1 MKTIIPFKKYNL
13 GTKTFEEVVTSDDRK
28 KALSYIEKKLV
39 YDENDESFDYI
50 ILASGNKVID
60 ISKDCENPYKQYDYV
75 ENICRYFKDKKKNCI
90 IIHIL
95 VDMDAP
101 LAEEAKLIAEKVDE
115 IASYETTNTINLIG
129 HSKCGTMFFNMPK
142 YFQNEESYKKSNIYT
157 SAAPFQGCLIA
168 SPKFF
173 LKQVKESIN
182 SALPSPLNTLVYK
195 ALKKHYR
202 NVHSNSHMDYDISRV
217 GYAAENYDP
226 DFIAGMFD
234 YENIEAMKRV
244 NFYHN
249 FTTGIDNKSLIKALR
264 RLDYLSI
271 GLCLMDKFF
280 MNETT
285 DGFIEVSS
293 QESVIKH
300 LDVPTKKISS
310 ATHFYLSHDDEVG
323 VILDVVNETIDR
335 INSKRHEKKYVRLS
349 PVRK

>member
-1 MKTIIPFKKYNL
+1 
-13 GTKTFEEVVTSDDRK
+13 
-28 KALSYIEKKLV
+28 
-39 YDENDESFDYI
+39 
-50 ILASGNKVID
+50 
-60 ISKDCENPYKQYDYV
+60 
-75 ENICRYFKDKKKNCI
+75 
-90 IIHIL
+90 
-95 VDMDAP
+95 MDAP

-115 IASYETTNTINLIG
+115 IAAKETTNTINLIG

-142 YFQNEESYKKSNIYT
+142 FFQNEESYKKSNIYT

-202 NVHSNSHMDYDISRV
+202 NVHSNSHMDYDISRIGNV
-217 GYAAENYDP
+217 AENYDP

-249 FTTGIDNKSLIKALR
+249 FTTGIDNVSLIKALR

-271 GLCLMDKFF
+271 GLCLASLATGKFVDY
-280 MNETT
+280 NDIPTEGITKITQTT

-293 QESVIKH
+293 QESVRKH

-310 ATHFYLSHDDEVG
+310 ATHFYLSHDDEVR

-335 INSKRHEKKYVRLS
+335 INSKRYEKKYIRLY
-349 PVRK
+349 PIKK